1 MGLLS
6 WIIIGLLVGI
16 VVRRYFSAR
25 PGGRAA
31 TLVLTT
37 IGALIGGYIGS
48 YFDYGSLALLDPRS
62 GLIAL
67 AGALTMAVVIRIL
80 RI

>member
-16 VVRRYFSAR
+16 FLRRYFPGR

-48 YFDYGSLALLDPRS
+48 YFGFGTLALMDPRS
-62 GLIAL
+62 ELIAL
-67 AGALTMAVVIRIL
+67 AGALAMGVVIKIL

>member
-6 WIIIGLLVGI
+6 WIIIGLLVGVI
-16 VVRRYFSAR
+16 VRRYFPGR

-31 TLVLTT
+31 TLVLTI
-37 IGALIGGYIGS
+37 IGALIGGYIS
-48 YFDYGSLALLDPRS
+48 NYFGYGTLAQFDLRS
-62 GLIAL
+62 VAFAL
-67 AGALTMAVVIRIL
+67 AGGLVMAVVIKIL